1 MGGEFVQIGLAE
13 DDGPGGAQAGHGD
26 RVGLCRS
33 RVGKQGLA
41 TVVGK
46 PRTSILS
53 LITRGCRGA
62 APGRNPEPLPRR
74 SAPLPQAPKRRRAA
88 WR

>member
-13 DDGPGGAQAGHGD
+13 DDGPGGAQAATATASAFAGAAWVN
-26 RVGLCRS
+26 R
-33 RVGKQGLA
+33 GLA

-53 LITRGCRGA
+53 LITRGMPWSG
-62 APGRNPEPLPRR
+62 PLKEP
-74 SAPLPQAPKRRRAA
+74 
-88 WR
+88 

>member
-33 RVGKQGLA
+33 RVGEQGLA

-53 LITRGCRGA
+53 LITRGMPWSG
-62 APGRNPEPLPRR
+62 PLKEP
-74 SAPLPQAPKRRRAA
+74 
-88 WR
+88 

>member
-33 RVGKQGLA
+33 R
-41 TVVGK
+41 
-46 PRTSILS
+46 
-53 LITRGCRGA
+53 RG
-62 APGRNPEPLPRR
+62 
-74 SAPLPQAPKRRRAA
+74 
-88 WR
+88 